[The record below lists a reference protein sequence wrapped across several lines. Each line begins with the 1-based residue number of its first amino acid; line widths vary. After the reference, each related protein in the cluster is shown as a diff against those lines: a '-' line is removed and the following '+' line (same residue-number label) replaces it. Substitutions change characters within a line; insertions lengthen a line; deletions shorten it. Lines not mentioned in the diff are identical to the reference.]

1 MALPVD
7 NQESLLQELDF
18 NRILG
23 APLSACVNAQEE
35 AAQATLQYL
44 NEVVFTQAGDDDSS
58 LEPVTVSF
66 YFESAGQ
73 VHRIVMPLLLIVPVP
88 YLQIDRVDLTFQAT
102 VTESHMNHDTR
113 KLSLKAKYS
122 APGDSAEVS
131 KETKAEYM
139 NKRCIDINLSV
150 TSADMPMGISK
161 LLEIFNNQLVEVKP
175 DEPEVLPEPTPAEK
189 PKPAELPTENKPATP
204 PASNE
209 EKHEPPAPQPTT
221 STTPKSDKEEKKEE
235 QKPEEPKTEEVKQPE
250 MKYNILL
257 LGKITNAQKSD
268 ILNIVSRYC
277 RSSYKLSPS
286 ALNNILKA
294 KKHTI
299 PVEDTPENVKTIID
313 ALKQKKIAASA
324 IEV

>member
-66 YFESAGQ
+66 YFESGGQ

-102 VTESHMNHDTR
+102 VTESRMNHDTR

-131 KETKAEYM
+131 NETKAEYM

-189 PKPAELPTENKPATP
+189 PKPAEQPTDKKPTAP

-209 EKHEPPAPQPTT
+209 KKPEPSAPHPTAPE
-221 STTPKSDKEEKKEE
+221 TPKDEK
-235 QKPEEPKTEEVKQPE
+235 EEPKTEEVKQPE

-268 ILNIVSRYC
+268 ILNIVSKYC
-277 RSSYKLSPS
+277 RSGYKLSPS

-299 PVEDTPENVKTIID
+299 PVEDTQENVKTIID
-313 ALKQKKIAASA
+313 ALKQKKISASA
-324 IEV
+324 VEV

>member
-102 VTESHMNHDTR
+102 VTESRMNHDTR

-189 PKPAELPTENKPATP
+189 PKPAEQPTEKKPATP
-204 PASNE
+204 
-209 EKHEPPAPQPTT
+209 
-221 STTPKSDKEEKKEE
+221 TTPKPEKEEKKEE
-235 QKPEEPKTEEVKQPE
+235 QKPEEPKTEEVKPPE

-257 LGKITNAQKSD
+257 LGKITNTQKSD

-299 PVEDTPENVKTIID
+299 PVEDTQENVKTIID

-324 IEV
+324 VEV

>member
-44 NEVVFTQAGDDDSS
+44 NEVVFTQAGDNDSS

-102 VTESHMNHDTR
+102 VTESRMNHDTR

-189 PKPAELPTENKPATP
+189 PKPAEQCTDKKPTP
-204 PASNE
+204 PASKE
-209 EKHEPPAPQPTT
+209 EKPELPDPQSPA
-221 STTPKSDKEEKKEE
+221 STTPKSEREE
-235 QKPEEPKTEEVKQPE
+235 QKPQEPKTEEVKQPE

-299 PVEDTPENVKTIID
+299 PVEDTQENVKTIID

-324 IEV
+324 VEV

>member
-88 YLQIDRVDLTFQAT
+88 YLQIDRIDLTFQAT
-102 VTESHMNHDTR
+102 VTESRMNHDTR

-189 PKPAELPTENKPATP
+189 PKPAEQPTENKPAT
-204 PASNE
+204 
-209 EKHEPPAPQPTT
+209 
-221 STTPKSDKEEKKEE
+221 STTPKPEKEEKKEE
-235 QKPEEPKTEEVKQPE
+235 QKPEEPKTEEAKQPE

-299 PVEDTPENVKTIID
+299 PVEDTQENVKTIID

-324 IEV
+324 VEV

>member
-7 NQESLLQELDF
+7 KQESLLQELDF

-66 YFESAGQ
+66 YFESGGQ

-102 VTESHMNHDTR
+102 VTESRMNHDTR

-131 KETKAEYM
+131 NETKAEYM

-189 PKPAELPTENKPATP
+189 PKPAEQPTDKKPTAP

-209 EKHEPPAPQPTT
+209 KKPEPSAPHPTAPE
-221 STTPKSDKEEKKEE
+221 TPKPEKEEPKT
-235 QKPEEPKTEEVKQPE
+235 EEPKTEEVKQPE

-268 ILNIVSRYC
+268 ILNIVSKYC
-277 RSSYKLSPS
+277 RSGYKLAPS

-299 PVEDTPENVKTIID
+299 PVEDTQENVKTIID
-313 ALKQKKIAASA
+313 ALKQKKISASA
-324 IEV
+324 VEV

>member
-102 VTESHMNHDTR
+102 VTESRMNHDTR

-150 TSADMPMGISK
+150 TSADIPMGISK
-161 LLEIFNNQLVEVKP
+161 LLEIFNNKLVEVKP

-189 PKPAELPTENKPATP
+189 PKPAEQPTEKKPATP
-204 PASNE
+204 
-209 EKHEPPAPQPTT
+209 
-221 STTPKSDKEEKKEE
+221 TTPKPEKEEKKEE

-299 PVEDTPENVKTIID
+299 PVEDTQENVKTIID

>member
-44 NEVVFTQAGDDDSS
+44 NEVVFSQAGDDDSS

-102 VTESHMNHDTR
+102 VTESRMNHDTR

-175 DEPEVLPEPTPAEK
+175 NEPEVLPEPTPTEK
-189 PKPAELPTENKPATP
+189 PKPTEQPTENKPAT
-204 PASNE
+204 
-209 EKHEPPAPQPTT
+209 
-221 STTPKSDKEEKKEE
+221 STTPKPEKEEKKEE

-299 PVEDTPENVKTIID
+299 PVEDTQENVKTIIN

-324 IEV
+324 VEV

>member
-102 VTESHMNHDTR
+102 VTESRMNHDTR

-189 PKPAELPTENKPATP
+189 PKPAEQPTEKKPATP
-204 PASNE
+204 
-209 EKHEPPAPQPTT
+209 
-221 STTPKSDKEEKKEE
+221 TTPKPDKEEKKEE

-324 IEV
+324 VEV

>member
-7 NQESLLQELDF
+7 NQESLLQEIDF

-189 PKPAELPTENKPATP
+189 PKPAEQPTEKKPATP
-204 PASNE
+204 
-209 EKHEPPAPQPTT
+209 
-221 STTPKSDKEEKKEE
+221 TTPKPEKEEKKEE

-299 PVEDTPENVKTIID
+299 PVEDTQENVKTIID

-324 IEV
+324 VEV

>member
-7 NQESLLQELDF
+7 NQESLLQEIDF

-102 VTESHMNHDTR
+102 VTESRMNHDTR

-189 PKPAELPTENKPATP
+189 PKPAEQPTEKKPA
-204 PASNE
+204 
-209 EKHEPPAPQPTT
+209 T
-221 STTPKSDKEEKKEE
+221 STTPKPDKEEKKEE
-235 QKPEEPKTEEVKQPE
+235 QKPEESKTEEVKQPE

-324 IEV
+324 VEV

>member
-102 VTESHMNHDTR
+102 VTESRMNHDTR

-189 PKPAELPTENKPATP
+189 PKPAEQPTEKKPA
-204 PASNE
+204 
-209 EKHEPPAPQPTT
+209 T
-221 STTPKSDKEEKKEE
+221 STTPKPEKEEKKEE

-299 PVEDTPENVKTIID
+299 PVEDTQENVKTIID
-313 ALKQKKIAASA
+313 ALKQKTIAASA

>member
-102 VTESHMNHDTR
+102 VTESRMNHDTR

-189 PKPAELPTENKPATP
+189 QKPAELPTENKPAT
-204 PASNE
+204 
-209 EKHEPPAPQPTT
+209 
-221 STTPKSDKEEKKEE
+221 STTPKPEKEEKKEE

-299 PVEDTPENVKTIID
+299 PVEDTQENVKTIID

>member
-66 YFESAGQ
+66 YFESGGQ

-102 VTESHMNHDTR
+102 VTESRMNHDTR

-131 KETKAEYM
+131 NETKAEYM

-175 DEPEVLPEPTPAEK
+175 DEPEVLPKPTPAEK
-189 PKPAELPTENKPATP
+189 PKPAEQPTENKPAAP

-209 EKHEPPAPQPTT
+209 KKPESSAPQPTAPE
-221 STTPKSDKEEKKEE
+221 TPKDEKEE

-268 ILNIVSRYC
+268 ILNIVSKYC
-277 RSSYKLSPS
+277 RSGYKLSPS

-299 PVEDTPENVKTIID
+299 PVEDTQENVKTIID
-313 ALKQKKIAASA
+313 ALKQKKISASA
-324 IEV
+324 VEV

>member
-189 PKPAELPTENKPATP
+189 LKPAEQPTEKKPA
-204 PASNE
+204 
-209 EKHEPPAPQPTT
+209 T
-221 STTPKSDKEEKKEE
+221 STTPKPEKEEKKEE

-257 LGKITNAQKSD
+257 LGKITNTQKSD

-299 PVEDTPENVKTIID
+299 PVEDTQENVKTIID

>member
-102 VTESHMNHDTR
+102 VTESRMNHDTR

-189 PKPAELPTENKPATP
+189 PKPAEQPTENKPATP
-204 PASNE
+204 
-209 EKHEPPAPQPTT
+209 
-221 STTPKSDKEEKKEE
+221 TTPKHEKEEKKEEKKKE

-286 ALNNILKA
+286 ALNNIMKA

-299 PVEDTPENVKTIID
+299 PVEDTQENVKTIID

-324 IEV
+324 VEV

>member
-66 YFESAGQ
+66 YFESGGQ

-102 VTESHMNHDTR
+102 VTESRMNHDTR

-131 KETKAEYM
+131 NETKAEYM

-189 PKPAELPTENKPATP
+189 PKPAEQPTDKKPAAP

-209 EKHEPPAPQPTT
+209 EKPKSSAPHPTVPE
-221 STTPKSDKEEKKEE
+221 TPKPEKEEP
-235 QKPEEPKTEEVKQPE
+235 KPEEPKTEEVKQPE

-268 ILNIVSRYC
+268 ILNIVSKYC
-277 RSSYKLSPS
+277 RSGYKLAPS

-299 PVEDTPENVKTIID
+299 PVEDTQENVKTIID
-313 ALKQKKIAASA
+313 ALKQKKISASA
-324 IEV
+324 VEV

>member
-1 MALPVD
+1 
-7 NQESLLQELDF
+7 
-18 NRILG
+18 
-23 APLSACVNAQEE
+23 
-35 AAQATLQYL
+35 
-44 NEVVFTQAGDDDSS
+44 
-58 LEPVTVSF
+58 
-66 YFESAGQ
+66 
-73 VHRIVMPLLLIVPVP
+73 
-88 YLQIDRVDLTFQAT
+88 
-102 VTESHMNHDTR
+102 
-113 KLSLKAKYS
+113 
-122 APGDSAEVS
+122 
-131 KETKAEYM
+131 M

-189 PKPAELPTENKPATP
+189 PKPAEQPTENKPTTP
-204 PASNE
+204 
-209 EKHEPPAPQPTT
+209 
-221 STTPKSDKEEKKEE
+221 TTPKPEKEEKKEE

-299 PVEDTPENVKTIID
+299 PVEDTQENVKTIID

-324 IEV
+324 VEV

>member
-44 NEVVFTQAGDDDSS
+44 NEVVFTQAGDDESS

-102 VTESHMNHDTR
+102 VTESRMNHDTR

-189 PKPAELPTENKPATP
+189 PKPAEQPTENKPATP
-204 PASNE
+204 
-209 EKHEPPAPQPTT
+209 
-221 STTPKSDKEEKKEE
+221 TTPKPEKEEKKEE

-286 ALNNILKA
+286 ALNNIMKA

-299 PVEDTPENVKTIID
+299 PVEDTQENVKTIID

-324 IEV
+324 VEV

>member
-102 VTESHMNHDTR
+102 VTESRMNHDTR

-122 APGDSAEVS
+122 ASGDSAEVS

-189 PKPAELPTENKPATP
+189 PKPTEQPTENKAATP
-204 PASNE
+204 
-209 EKHEPPAPQPTT
+209 
-221 STTPKSDKEEKKEE
+221 TTPKPEKEEKKEE
-235 QKPEEPKTEEVKQPE
+235 HKPEEPKTEEVKQPE

-299 PVEDTPENVKTIID
+299 PVEDTQENVKTIID

-324 IEV
+324 VEV

>member
-102 VTESHMNHDTR
+102 VTESRMNHDTR

-189 PKPAELPTENKPATP
+189 PKPAEQPTEKKPATP
-204 PASNE
+204 
-209 EKHEPPAPQPTT
+209 
-221 STTPKSDKEEKKEE
+221 TTPKPEKEEKKEE

-257 LGKITNAQKSD
+257 LGKITNTQKSD

>member
-44 NEVVFTQAGDDDSS
+44 NEVVFTQAGDDDSC

-102 VTESHMNHDTR
+102 VTESRMNHDTR

-189 PKPAELPTENKPATP
+189 PKPTEQPTENKPATP
-204 PASNE
+204 
-209 EKHEPPAPQPTT
+209 
-221 STTPKSDKEEKKEE
+221 TTPKPEKEEKKEE
-235 QKPEEPKTEEVKQPE
+235 QKPEEPKIEDVMQPE

-299 PVEDTPENVKTIID
+299 PVEDTLENVKTIID

-324 IEV
+324 VEV

>member
-102 VTESHMNHDTR
+102 VTESRMNHDTR

-189 PKPAELPTENKPATP
+189 PKPAEQPTENKPATP
-204 PASNE
+204 
-209 EKHEPPAPQPTT
+209 
-221 STTPKSDKEEKKEE
+221 TTPKPEKEEKKEE
-235 QKPEEPKTEEVKQPE
+235 QKPEEPKTEEVKLPE

-286 ALNNILKA
+286 ALNNIMKA

-299 PVEDTPENVKTIID
+299 PVEDTQENVKTIID

-324 IEV
+324 VEV

>member
-7 NQESLLQELDF
+7 TQESLLQELDF

-102 VTESHMNHDTR
+102 VTESRMNHDTR

-189 PKPAELPTENKPATP
+189 PKPTEQPTENKPA
-204 PASNE
+204 
-209 EKHEPPAPQPTT
+209 AP
-221 STTPKSDKEEKKEE
+221 TTPKPEKEEKKEE

-286 ALNNILKA
+286 ALNNIMKA

-299 PVEDTPENVKTIID
+299 PVEDTQENVKTIID

-324 IEV
+324 VEV

>member
-102 VTESHMNHDTR
+102 VTESRMNHDTR

-122 APGDSAEVS
+122 EPGDSAEVS

-189 PKPAELPTENKPATP
+189 PKPAEQPTEKKPATP
-204 PASNE
+204 
-209 EKHEPPAPQPTT
+209 
-221 STTPKSDKEEKKEE
+221 TTPKPEKEEKKEE

-299 PVEDTPENVKTIID
+299 PVEDTQENVKTIID

-324 IEV
+324 VEV

>member
-18 NRILG
+18 NCILG

-102 VTESHMNHDTR
+102 VTESRMNHDTR

-189 PKPAELPTENKPATP
+189 PKPAEQPTENKPATP
-204 PASNE
+204 
-209 EKHEPPAPQPTT
+209 
-221 STTPKSDKEEKKEE
+221 TTPKPEKEEKKEE

-257 LGKITNAQKSD
+257 LGKISNAQKSD

-299 PVEDTPENVKTIID
+299 PVEDTLENVKTIID

-324 IEV
+324 VEV

>member
-102 VTESHMNHDTR
+102 VTESRMNHDTR

-189 PKPAELPTENKPATP
+189 LKPAEQPTEKKPA
-204 PASNE
+204 
-209 EKHEPPAPQPTT
+209 T
-221 STTPKSDKEEKKEE
+221 STTPKPEKEEKKEE

-257 LGKITNAQKSD
+257 LGKITNTQKSD

-324 IEV
+324 VEV

>member
-102 VTESHMNHDTR
+102 VTESRMNHDTR

-189 PKPAELPTENKPATP
+189 PKPTEQPTENKPA
-204 PASNE
+204 
-209 EKHEPPAPQPTT
+209 AP
-221 STTPKSDKEEKKEE
+221 TTPKPEKEEKKEE

-286 ALNNILKA
+286 ALNNIMKA

-299 PVEDTPENVKTIID
+299 PVEDTQENVKTIID
-313 ALKQKKIAASA
+313 ALKQKKIAATA
-324 IEV
+324 VEV

>member
-66 YFESAGQ
+66 YFESGGQ

-102 VTESHMNHDTR
+102 VTESRMNHDTR

-131 KETKAEYM
+131 NETKAEYM

-189 PKPAELPTENKPATP
+189 PKPAEQPTENKPAAP

-209 EKHEPPAPQPTT
+209 EKSKPSIPQPTAPE
-221 STTPKSDKEEKKEE
+221 TPKPEKEEP
-235 QKPEEPKTEEVKQPE
+235 KPEEPKTEEVKQPE
-250 MKYNILL
+250 NKYNILL

-299 PVEDTPENVKTIID
+299 PVEDTQENVKTIID
-313 ALKQKKIAASA
+313 ALKQKKISASA
-324 IEV
+324 VEV

>member
-102 VTESHMNHDTR
+102 VTESRMNHDTR

-189 PKPAELPTENKPATP
+189 PKPAEQPTENKPATP
-204 PASNE
+204 
-209 EKHEPPAPQPTT
+209 
-221 STTPKSDKEEKKEE
+221 TTPKPEKEEKKEE
-235 QKPEEPKTEEVKQPE
+235 QKPEEPKTEEVKLPE

-286 ALNNILKA
+286 ALNNIMKA

-299 PVEDTPENVKTIID
+299 PVEDTLENVKTIID

-324 IEV
+324 VEV

>member
-189 PKPAELPTENKPATP
+189 PKPTEQPTENKPATP
-204 PASNE
+204 
-209 EKHEPPAPQPTT
+209 
-221 STTPKSDKEEKKEE
+221 TTPKPEKEEKKEE

-286 ALNNILKA
+286 ALNNIMKA

-299 PVEDTPENVKTIID
+299 PVEDTQENVKTIID

-324 IEV
+324 VEV

>member
-102 VTESHMNHDTR
+102 VTESRMNHDTR

-189 PKPAELPTENKPATP
+189 PKPTEQPTENKPATP
-204 PASNE
+204 
-209 EKHEPPAPQPTT
+209 
-221 STTPKSDKEEKKEE
+221 TTPKPEKEEKKEE

-277 RSSYKLSPS
+277 RSSYELSPS
-286 ALNNILKA
+286 ALNNIMKA

-299 PVEDTPENVKTIID
+299 PVEDTQENVKTIID

-324 IEV
+324 VEV

>member
-58 LEPVTVSF
+58 
-66 YFESAGQ
+66 
-73 VHRIVMPLLLIVPVP
+73 IVMPLLLIVPVP

-102 VTESHMNHDTR
+102 VTESRMNHDTR

-189 PKPAELPTENKPATP
+189 PKPAEQPTEKKPATP
-204 PASNE
+204 
-209 EKHEPPAPQPTT
+209 
-221 STTPKSDKEEKKEE
+221 TTPKPEKEEKKEE

-257 LGKITNAQKSD
+257 LGKITNTQKSD

-299 PVEDTPENVKTIID
+299 PVEDTQENVKTIID

-324 IEV
+324 VEV

>member
-102 VTESHMNHDTR
+102 VTESRMNHDTR

-189 PKPAELPTENKPATP
+189 PKPAEQPTENKP
-204 PASNE
+204 
-209 EKHEPPAPQPTT
+209 TT
-221 STTPKSDKEEKKEE
+221 STTTKPEKEEKKEE

-286 ALNNILKA
+286 ALNNIMKA

-299 PVEDTPENVKTIID
+299 PVEDTQENVKTIID

-324 IEV
+324 VEV

>member
-88 YLQIDRVDLTFQAT
+88 YLQIDRIDLTFQAT
-102 VTESHMNHDTR
+102 VTESRMNHDTR

-189 PKPAELPTENKPATP
+189 PKPAEQPTENKPATP
-204 PASNE
+204 
-209 EKHEPPAPQPTT
+209 
-221 STTPKSDKEEKKEE
+221 TTPKPEKEEKKEE
-235 QKPEEPKTEEVKQPE
+235 QKPQEPKTEEVKQPE

-286 ALNNILKA
+286 ALNNIMKA

-299 PVEDTPENVKTIID
+299 PVEDTQENVKTIID

-324 IEV
+324 VEV

>member
-102 VTESHMNHDTR
+102 VTESRMNHDTR

-175 DEPEVLPEPTPAEK
+175 DEPEVLPKPTPAEK
-189 PKPAELPTENKPATP
+189 PKPTEQPTENKPATP
-204 PASNE
+204 
-209 EKHEPPAPQPTT
+209 
-221 STTPKSDKEEKKEE
+221 TTPKPEKEEKKEE

-286 ALNNILKA
+286 ALNNIMKA

-299 PVEDTPENVKTIID
+299 PVEDTQENVKTIID

-324 IEV
+324 VEV

>member
-102 VTESHMNHDTR
+102 VTESRMNHDTR

-189 PKPAELPTENKPATP
+189 PKPAEQPTEKKPATP
-204 PASNE
+204 
-209 EKHEPPAPQPTT
+209 
-221 STTPKSDKEEKKEE
+221 TTPKPEKEEKKEE
-235 QKPEEPKTEEVKQPE
+235 QKPEEPKTEEVKPPE

-257 LGKITNAQKSD
+257 LGKITNTQKSD

-299 PVEDTPENVKTIID
+299 PVEDTQENVKTIID

>member
-66 YFESAGQ
+66 YFESGGQ

-102 VTESHMNHDTR
+102 VTESRMNHDTR

-189 PKPAELPTENKPATP
+189 PKPAEQPTENKPAAP

-209 EKHEPPAPQPTT
+209 EKPKPSAPHPTAPE
-221 STTPKSDKEEKKEE
+221 TPKPEKEEP
-235 QKPEEPKTEEVKQPE
+235 KPEEPKTEEVKQPE

-299 PVEDTPENVKTIID
+299 PVEDTQENVKAIID

-324 IEV
+324 VEV

>member
-66 YFESAGQ
+66 YFESGGQ

-102 VTESHMNHDTR
+102 VTESRMNHDTR

-131 KETKAEYM
+131 NETKAEYM

-189 PKPAELPTENKPATP
+189 PKPAEQPTDKKPATP

-209 EKHEPPAPQPTT
+209 EKPKPSAPQPTAPE
-221 STTPKSDKEEKKEE
+221 TPKDEKEE
-235 QKPEEPKTEEVKQPE
+235 QKTEEPKTEEVKQPE

-268 ILNIVSRYC
+268 ILNIVSKYC
-277 RSSYKLSPS
+277 RSGYKLAPS

-299 PVEDTPENVKTIID
+299 PVEDTQENVKTIID
-313 ALKQKKIAASA
+313 ALKQKKISASA
-324 IEV
+324 VEV

>member
-102 VTESHMNHDTR
+102 VTESRMNHDTR

-189 PKPAELPTENKPATP
+189 PKPTEQPTENK
-204 PASNE
+204 
-209 EKHEPPAPQPTT
+209 PTT
-221 STTPKSDKEEKKEE
+221 STTPKPEKEEKKEE

-286 ALNNILKA
+286 ALNNIMKA

-299 PVEDTPENVKTIID
+299 PVEDTQENVKTIID

-324 IEV
+324 VEV